1 MAKSKR
7 TEKTGTPPETQA
19 ANAQVNREAVVVLP
33 MHRSGS
39 SALSRI
45 LSLLGCDLPKTLML
59 GNETN
64 PTGHWESVEI
74 RALNDDILASGG
86 SQWQDWQAFSDNW
99 YKTPKPAEFR
109 TRALK
114 VLQDEFGS
122 SSLFVFKDPRVC
134 RIFPF
139 WRDTFAAAKIKPK
152 IILTVRHPQEV
163 AASLERRKDNGI
175 PILLGLLLW
184 LRHMLEAEAE
194 TRGMKRAVVSFDR
207 LMQDPLGIAE
217 SLQDELDLFW
227 PSLSE
232 LQADAIRDYIN
243 PSLRHHNAAAELK
256 LSRAPEF
263 REWLDEV
270 YEIFV
275 RWSREGEKRVDHPSL
290 DAVRAKLNALAGP
303 LHQMVKIV
311 TSQADELKQQ
321 VAQIASLSENNRE
334 TEEELT
340 KARAALEEQD
350 RENTRLA
357 HELPARDEV
366 IEDLQS
372 KLSSLKSTL
381 EQRSHEAEEMTS
393 KVAAT
398 QAQLTQASAE
408 GNRLRSEN
416 TQLASELESRDAVI
430 DDLQGKLHTLR
441 SELEQRSHE
450 AEETAQALT
459 VAQAQI
465 RQLEQ
470 RSHETEE
477 TEAALTAAHSQ
488 ISELE
493 QAKNALQQA
502 LAKAEDTRRAN
513 VGQIEDLQ
521 TELKQAHL
529 TLKDRDNAITKLNEG
544 NDRLDKEAAAQ
555 AGEMAQMAQLI
566 LEKEEVLKR
575 RNSDA
580 HQAQAEVT
588 SLRQDLERA
597 RKELEARSH
606 DLAAAEG
613 ERQALLRS
621 TSWKLTAPL
630 RRLSMMLKR

>member
-7 TEKTGTPPETQA
+7 AEKTGTPPETQA

-39 SALSRI
+39 SALSRM

-86 SQWQDWQAFSDNW
+86 SQWQDWQAFNDNW

-175 PILLGLLLW
+175 PVLVGLLLW

-232 LQADAIRDYIN
+232 LQADAIRGYIN
-243 PSLRHHNAAAELK
+243 PSLRHHNAAAELE

-275 RWSREGEKRVDHPSL
+275 RWSREGERSVDYPSL

-311 TSQADELKQQ
+311 TSQANELKQQ
-321 VAQIASLSENNRE
+321 VAQVANLSENNRE

-340 KARAALEEQD
+340 KARAAIDERD
-350 RENTRLA
+350 RENARLA
-357 HELPARDEV
+357 RELPARDGV
-366 IEDLQS
+366 IEDLRI
-372 KLSSLKSTL
+372 KLSSLKSAL
-381 EQRSHEAEEMTS
+381 EQRSHEAEEMTA

-459 VAQAQI
+459 
-465 RQLEQ
+465 
-470 RSHETEE
+470 
-477 TEAALTAAHSQ
+477 AAHSQ

-493 QAKNALQQA
+493 QATNALQQA
-502 LAKAEDTRRAN
+502 LAKAEDTGRAN

-529 TLKDRDNAITKLNEG
+529 TLRDRDSAITKLNEG

-555 AGEMAQMAQLI
+555 ADEMAQMAQLI

-588 SLRQDLERA
+588 TLRQDLERV

-630 RRLSMMLKR
+630 RRLSIMLKR